1 MAGPLDWFRKKQKLL
16 LAVFGI
22 LLMFTFLIT
31 GSVDFSGSGNEG
43 VSGESVV
50 ATWKKGEFTARELS
64 TNRHGEA
71 IMTNFLATIYQQ
83 GAERGGEA
91 RASVFPRSASNEGL
105 VRKLI
110 LTTEAE
116 KQGIRVDDE
125 AALDYLRRLSGGTV
139 RNNEFP
145 QLLKA
150 VSQGQM
156 SDAQLMHL
164 VKRELTAQRFITLAL
179 SGIIPATPV
188 ASWDFYNRLERQVSA
203 EMLPIDVDDFVAE
216 ITDPSDEEIADFF
229 DEYKDRHSS
238 PMDPEPG
245 FNQRKK
251 LAFQYVCA
259 NYSELLTAVESDVSD
274 EEIAEF
280 YELNKDD
287 EFQLGEDNEDAQET
301 SADDL
306 EIDGLEVSSD
316 ESAGDD
322 SDAITEPDRAGVTDE
337 SANDEP
343 GTDEPGTD
351 EPGTD
356 DLGTDDL
363 GTDDLGT
370 DDLGTDDLGTDD
382 LGTDEPGTDDLGT
395 DDLGTD
401 DLGTDEPGT
410 DEPGTDEPGTDDLGT
425 DDLGTDKPGTDE
437 PGTDKPGTEPKYKP
451 LDEVR
456 DDIRT
461 RLARPLAQ
469 AAMEEVLAT
478 ARNRIQNYYDALIR
492 WDVDKITNADLPAPE
507 FPDFADLVE
516 AGQIEFG
523 EIPLVDRF
531 EVEQHDLGRAYELN
545 VYEGGYQQVT
555 FAQFAYSD
563 NLPNYKYREIPAY
576 EIDSKFGF
584 WKTDSQEPRV
594 PELEDIHDEVVLHW
608 KRLQAIDR
616 ATAYAQEQA
625 EKARADGRPLA
636 QCDIEIG
643 DRTIIQTGD
652 VNWFTG
658 GSVPL
663 GGGGAPRLGSIP
675 GVPGVG
681 YDFMKTL
688 FRTNVGEISVAMD
701 VPKNRVYLIRVEA
714 ARPDVEVRRDGF
726 LEMGGGLPG
735 VRQLASQDSTRFVSQ
750 FINELMDEYGV
761 EWETDPD
768 AQGEG

>member
-382 LGTDEPGTDDLGT
+382 LGTDDLGT

-401 DLGTDEPGT
+401 EPGTDEPGT

>member
-356 DLGTDDL
+356 EPGTDDL

-382 LGTDEPGTDDLGT
+382 LGTDDLGT